1 MTFRAAQ
8 QRDGR
13 EHDMKKAMITLAFV
27 MTIATL
33 FGQQTHWT
41 KADGFE
47 NNMNM
52 SAVLYVNGTVQHL
65 GQVEIGAFCGDEC
78 REAMLPYEIDG
89 EMVYLMTV
97 SGNTGDVITFRLWDH
112 QTDSELDYECQTTYT
127 FVANDVVGEYPEWYP
142 IHFTSSVA
150 SFQIT
155 ASTNPQEGGAVAGAG
170 TYDSGATVT
179 LTATASEGYAFVN
192 WTENDEVVSTEA
204 TYSFTVTGDRTL
216 MANFEAT
223 TPPTPPTPPAT
234 HELVIT
240 LKPGW
245 NWISYLLTVEMP
257 LEEAFESL
265 TPNHGDMIKG
275 QGSNCS
281 YDASTGQWVGT
292 LVKLTPGQ
300 GYIYLNTASQA
311 KSFSY
316 PER

>member
-1 MTFRAAQ
+1 
-8 QRDGR
+8 
-13 EHDMKKAMITLAFV
+13 MKKAMITLAFV
-27 MTIATL
+27 MAIATL

-89 EMVYLMTV
+89 EQVYLMTI
-97 SGNTGDVITFRLWDH
+97 SGNAGDVITFRLWDH

-155 ASTNPQEGGAVAGAG
+155 ASTNPEEGGAVAGAG

-179 LTATASEGYAFVN
+179 LTATASEGYACVN
-192 WTENDEVVSTEA
+192 WTETGAVVSTEA
-204 TYSFTVTGDRTL
+204 TYSFTVTCDRVL
-216 MANFEAT
+216 VAHFELTDPIGPNPNAV
-223 TPPTPPTPPAT
+223 
-234 HELVIT
+234 VIT
-240 LKPGW
+240 LDPGW
-245 NWISYLLTVEMP
+245 NWISYLLTVETQVG
-257 LEEAFESL
+257 EALVNL
-265 TPNHGDMIKG
+265 TPAHGDIIKG
-275 QGSNCS
+275 PGSF
-281 YDASTGQWVGT
+281 STYNAATGLWSGSLSTMV
-292 LVKLTPGQ
+292 PGK
-300 GYIYLNTASQA
+300 GYIYLSNDTES
-311 KSFSY
+311 KTFTY
-316 PER
+316 PAIGN

>member
-1 MTFRAAQ
+1 
-8 QRDGR
+8 
-13 EHDMKKAMITLAFV
+13 MKKAMITLAFV
-27 MTIATL
+27 MAIATL

-89 EMVYLMTV
+89 EQVYLMTI
-97 SGNTGDVITFRLWDH
+97 SGNAGDVITFRLWDH

-155 ASTNPQEGGAVAGAG
+155 ASTNPEEGGAVAGAG

-192 WTENDEVVSTEA
+192 WTENGAVVSTEA
-204 TYSFTVTGDRTL
+204 TYSFTVTCDRVL
-216 MANFEAT
+216 VAHFELTDPIGPNPNAV
-223 TPPTPPTPPAT
+223 
-234 HELVIT
+234 VIT
-240 LKPGW
+240 LDPGW
-245 NWISYLLTVEMP
+245 NWISYLLTVETQVG
-257 LEEAFESL
+257 EALVNL
-265 TPNHGDMIKG
+265 TPAHGDIIKG
-275 QGSNCS
+275 PGSF
-281 YDASTGQWVGT
+281 STYNAATGLWSGSLSTMV
-292 LVKLTPGQ
+292 PGK
-300 GYIYLNTASQA
+300 GYIYLSNDTES
-311 KSFSY
+311 KTFTY
-316 PER
+316 PEIGN